1 MSRYYYYIDV
11 IERCTRCLKDR
22 CSAVNTFT
30 QEAKLNL
37 VTADLNGLR
46 ADLVNKIL
54 LSCLDES
61 LKDKTADRQK
71 LIKVTKL
78 FLVLC
83 PSYFFFF
90 NEKFI

>member
-1 MSRYYYYIDV
+1 MSYI
-11 IERCTRCLKDR
+11 LLLFKDR

-78 FLVLC
+78 SSTFSCVVSILLFL
-83 PSYFFFF
+83 
-90 NEKFI
+90 IQ